1 MNSKVRKSLL
11 KAVREFNLKSFVPRY
26 LINAQSFPFIMSVTV
41 LAILFV
47 LFRMKGIEQ
56 DYAYNELSIQ
66 IQKAKNESK
75 DLMAK
80 KAYKLSLHNLRQ
92 LAVKHNLNEPTQ
104 EQIIVIQ

>member
-1 MNSKVRKSLL
+1 M
-11 KAVREFNLKSFVPRY
+11 REFSFKSFVPRY
-26 LINAQSFPFIMSVTV
+26 LINAQSFPFIMALTV

-66 IQKAKNESK
+66 IQKTKNENK

-80 KAYKLSLHNLRQ
+80 KANKLSLSNLRH
-92 LAVKHNLNEPTQ
+92 LASKHNLNEPTQ
-104 EQIIVIQ
+104 DQIIVIQ